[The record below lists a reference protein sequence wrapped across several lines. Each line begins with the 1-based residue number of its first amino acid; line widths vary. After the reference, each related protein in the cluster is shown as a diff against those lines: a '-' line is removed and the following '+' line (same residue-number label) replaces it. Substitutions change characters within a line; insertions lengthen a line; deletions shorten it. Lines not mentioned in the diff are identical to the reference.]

1 MKTWQLLKN
10 TALLLTLSIAIADP
24 AKADSPD
31 NNQTNTESTV
41 EGADTIGTVKKV
53 SDPLVT
59 IETEDG
65 QTKTIYVS
73 KAYMEQWRLTKGMK
87 VALVNNR
94 IIGAGDNM
102 AESASSSQSSGFVSR
117 TSAIM
122 EELKASRESRESVS
136 LSQTPATQPEPIP
149 ETTPAPIPTPEPS
162 LAPAPTPEPV
172 PQEEASPVRALW

>member
-10 TALLLTLSIAIADP
+10 TTLLLAISIAIVDP

-31 NNQTNTESTV
+31 NKQTNNSQTKTESTV
-41 EGADTIGTVKKV
+41 EGADTIGTIKKI

-59 IETEDG
+59 IETKDG

-73 KAYMEQWRLTKGMK
+73 KVYMEQWRLAKGMK

-94 IIGAGDNM
+94 IVGAGDNM
-102 AESASSSQSSGFVSR
+102 TESASSSQSSSFMSR
-117 TSAIM
+117 TSTIL
-122 EELKASRESRESVS
+122 EELKASRDRRESVS
-136 LSQTPATQPEPIP
+136 ISQTPATQPEAVPVTEP
-149 ETTPAPIPTPEPS
+149 TPIPTPT
-162 LAPAPTPEPV
+162 PA